1 MNEAVPANAEVP
13 AAPAPAGSLL
23 PARRVDAHGHP
34 HVDYRAI
41 AALALPLMLNSSLQ
55 AVISLTDTWFVGHIS
70 TTAMA
75 GMAAVYWVVLLF
87 LMLIGGVGLAVQTF
101 VAQAEGARRR
111 ARASHATWVALWA
124 SALTIPIYAALAWS
138 GPMLFQ
144 PFGLA
149 PDVSAQAMAF
159 WQPRMLGAPLGVAL
173 WAILGFYNGISRP
186 RIAVMTTGLVAI
198 VNAFLNWLFIF
209 RLDGGIAGSA
219 WATNISMACGVL
231 FALAIFLRPELR
243 ARYKTHLTW
252 RPELSSLAHQY
263 RLGLPMGAMYAS
275 DLFGMALFQLMQV
288 RLSAVEGA
296 ATQIILMLTSLSYMP
311 GIGIALA
318 GTTLVGQSIGAG
330 DRDWARKMGN
340 TVTAMTVGFMGTLG
354 VLLALAGP
362 WILPTFIDAAD
373 PQAAAVVTLG
383 ALLLWIAAGY
393 QLFDGLNL
401 GAGFALRGAGDVRVP
416 AIIFFALAWGVFVP
430 LAHMLSFAPGQGWLD
445 VLPQFGYGAVGGW
458 VALLVYVILLAAALN
473 FRWRSGHWQKI
484 RL

>member
-1 MNEAVPANAEVP
+1 
-13 AAPAPAGSLL
+13 LL
-23 PARRVDAHGHP
+23 PARRVDAHGRP

-231 FALAIFLRPELR
+231 FALTIFLQPELR

-416 AIIFFALAWGVFVP
+416 ALLFFVLSWGVFVP
-430 LAHMLSFAPGQGWLD
+430 LAHSLSFERGQGW
-445 VLPQFGYGAVGGW
+445 VEFLPQFGLGAAGGW
-458 VALLVYVILLAAALN
+458 LGMLVYVVLLGSALYL
-473 FRWRSGHWQKI
+473 RWRSGKWRKARI
-484 RL
+484 